1 MLSRLASLRLPR
13 LLPALTLPLRSF
25 AQVPIER
32 KLKRVLEKELEHEKK
47 EYKPDDSVGPF
58 LQDKGFQLEE
68 QDNSVLL
75 TLRKTVED
83 REVVVHFQAR
93 SPEGG
98 AEEEEENQQQQE
110 DAANAGSYAEF
121 QVVINKGGQ
130 GLLFECMAS
139 NSEIRVTNVIPA
151 DDVSSV
157 ERVSSFITTHKD
169 YRGPDFEGLDE
180 ELQKA
185 FLEYLKS
192 VGVDEDL
199 ATFVESYSLDK
210 EQRLYVDWLGKVK
223 NFIS

>member
-1 MLSRLASLRLPR
+1 MLSRLACLRLPR
-13 LLPALTLPLRSF
+13 LLPALSLPFRSF
-25 AQVPIER
+25 AQVPIEK

-47 EYKPDDSVGPF
+47 DYKPDDSVGPF

-68 QDNSVLL
+68 QEHSVQL

-83 REVVVHFQAR
+83 REVVVYFQAR
-93 SPEGG
+93 SPEGDM
-98 AEEEEENQQQQE
+98 EEEENQQE
-110 DAANAGSYAEF
+110 DAGNASSYAEF
-121 QVVINKGGQ
+121 QVVVNKGGQ

-151 DDVSSV
+151 SDINSV
-157 ERVSSFITTHKD
+157 ERVSTFITTHKD

-180 ELQKA
+180 ELQKV
-185 FLEYLKS
+185 FLEYLKT

-210 EQRLYVDWLGKVK
+210 EQRLYMDWLGKVK
-223 NFIS
+223 DFIS